1 MIENYK
7 RKGKEF
13 ANKLK
18 SSVNIDSNEKTGTE
32 QWYSLIHNLVPHLSK
47 RDDLSD
53 LLIELFHD
61 YGEASNQ
68 NRSEEASNQ
77 NRFKE
82 ASNQNRSEEAS
93 NQSRSEEGA
102 NYDQI
107 YGFLAEILRG
117 KYPRDLN
124 AFDSLIVL
132 SLLETLRRYSETFD
146 CSEEEEFM
154 KSGAWWKKDE
164 KSQEENHEEESTNS
178 SDTSGA
184 YLITKY
190 FESCL
195 EYPKIRKIK
204 HCFNPMNVPV
214 KMLQKEHE
222 KVSKMLQDENEKFSE
237 MLEKYRQE
245 SDESQ
250 ESES

>member
-18 SSVNIDSNEKTGTE
+18 SSVNIELNEKTGTE

-61 YGEASNQ
+61 YGDEASDQ
-68 NRSEEASNQ
+68 NRSEE
-77 NRFKE
+77 R
-82 ASNQNRSEEAS
+82 
-93 NQSRSEEGA
+93 A
-102 NYDQI
+102 NYDEI
-107 YGFLAEILRG
+107 YRFLAEILAG

-124 AFDSLIVL
+124 AFDSLVLL
-132 SLLETLRRYSETFD
+132 SLLETLRQYSETFD

-154 KSGAWWKKDE
+154 KGGTWWKKQDD
-164 KSQEENHEEESTNS
+164 KSLEESHEEENHEEESTNS

-195 EYPKIRKIK
+195 EYPKIRKIR

-214 KMLQKEHE
+214 KMLQNEHE
-222 KVSKMLQDENEKFSE
+222 KVSKSLEN
-237 MLEKYRQE
+237 YRQE
-245 SDESQ
+245 SES
-250 ESES
+250 SES

>member
-18 SSVNIDSNEKTGTE
+18 SSVNIGLNEKTGTE
-32 QWYSLIHNLVPHLSK
+32 EWYSLIHNLVPHLSK

-61 YGEASNQ
+61 YGQAWNQ
-68 NRSEEASNQ
+68 NRSEG
-77 NRFKE
+77 
-82 ASNQNRSEEAS
+82 EE
-93 NQSRSEEGA
+93 EGGA

-107 YGFLAEILRG
+107 YGYLSEILAG

-124 AFDSLIVL
+124 PFDSLLLL
-132 SLLETLRRYSETFD
+132 SLLETLRQYSQTFD
-146 CSEEEEFM
+146 SSEEEEFI
-154 KSGAWWKKDE
+154 KGGTWWKKQD
-164 KSQEENHEEESTNS
+164 KSREENHEESADS
-178 SDTSGA
+178 SSCLDSSSSSSCLDSS

-214 KMLQKEHE
+214 KMLQNEHE
-222 KVSKMLQDENEKFSE
+222 KVSKMLQNEYEKASKMIEN
-237 MLEKYRQE
+237 YRQE
-245 SDESQ
+245 SESRESESQ
-250 ESES
+250 ESESQESES